1 MTGPNTDNDIMI
13 EWSSPPFRILGSQNI
28 RQFMRTQASA
38 LGVKCSNNTVGTG
51 CRVVSRRTLFL
62 NAKKSLRAPAR
73 TITRLLYAM
82 NPTDQCTVL

>member
-1 MTGPNTDNDIMI
+1 MTGPNTDNDMTI
-13 EWSSPPFRILGSQNI
+13 EWSSPPFRILGSQSI
-28 RQFMRTQASA
+28 RNLCERKP
-38 LGVKCSNNTVGTG
+38 VKCSNNTVGTG
-51 CRVVSRRTLFL
+51 CRVVSRRTLFP